1 MRNSLRKEYALE
13 IRFDISSGANKTKM
27 MKPFQVKHMKRH
39 ELGGEYYI

>member
-27 MKPFQVKHMKRH
+27 MKTIP
-39 ELGGEYYI
+39 GEAYEEA